1 MLFFSSST
9 MRVSITAHTSII
21 SHCHCYH
28 SCPSRLHQM
37 SCNGL
42 EEYLQLLIK
51 WQAWVEV
58 FMPPGWEGRSSFK
71 VLQELPPGRRYSR
84 LHMPQVC

>member
-1 MLFFSSST
+1 VLLLLCS
-9 MRVSITAHTSII
+9 AAAQ
-21 SHCHCYH
+21 
-28 SCPSRLHQM
+28 QM

-58 FMPPGWEGRSSFK
+58 FMPEGWEGRSSFK
-71 VLQELPPGRRYSR
+71 VLQQLPPGRRYSR
-84 LHMPQVC
+84 RHMPQVC